1 MGFEELLKVAK
12 TTNEKIDGT
21 VRQQIEKITSGK
33 DDPEFQLEQ
42 FLYEVM
48 ITMWIEKNLI
58 EQIELGIKAIRN
70 QKSEIGNEAGT
81 AAPQNEE

>member
-21 VRQQIEKITSGK
+21 VRQQIEKITRGK
-33 DDPEFQLEQ
+33 EDPEFQLEQ

-48 ITMWIEKNLI
+48 ITMWVEKSLI
-58 EQIELGIKAIRN
+58 EQIELGIEKVKAEMT
-70 QKSEIGNEAGT
+70 KEA
-81 AAPQNEE
+81 AADE

>member
-33 DDPEFQLEQ
+33 QDPEFRLEQ
-42 FLYEVM
+42 FLYEVLV
-48 ITMWIEKNLI
+48 TMWVEKNLI

-81 AAPQNEE
+81 AATQNEE

>member
-33 DDPEFQLEQ
+33 QDPEFHIEQ
-42 FLYEVM
+42 FLYEVLV
-48 ITMWIEKNLI
+48 TMWVEKNLI
-58 EQIELGIKAIRN
+58 EQIELGIQQIK
-70 QKSEIGNEAGT
+70 K
-81 AAPQNEE
+81 EEQAQTE